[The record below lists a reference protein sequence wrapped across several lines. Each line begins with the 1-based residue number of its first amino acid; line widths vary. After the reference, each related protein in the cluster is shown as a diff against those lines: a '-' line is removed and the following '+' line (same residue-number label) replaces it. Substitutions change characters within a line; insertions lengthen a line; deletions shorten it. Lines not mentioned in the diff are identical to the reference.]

1 MAEKRDFY
9 EVLGITKGAT
19 DDEIKK
25 AYRKLAKKYHPD
37 MNKDDK
43 TVEPKFKEVNEA
55 YQILS
60 DPQKKANYD
69 NYGHAGVDPNAGFGG
84 GGGGFGGGF
93 GGEGVDLGDIFG
105 SVFGGGGFSD
115 IFGGGSSRRRGPARG
130 RDIHMSMEI
139 TFDQAAKGVT
149 KNVSLYRNE
158 PCEECKGSGTASAN
172 GKSKCSTCGGTGHVQ
187 QVQRTPFGQFAST
200 RVCDACKGTGE
211 IITDPCKKCGGKG
224 LNRKQVKLD
233 VNIPAGIDDGQTISL
248 RGEGEAGEKGAQH
261 GDLLIDIRVSRHPL
275 FRREGF
281 NVYCEIPVTFVQ
293 AALGC
298 EIEVPTIDGKVKYN
312 VPEGTQT
319 GTVFRLKG
327 KGIQFLHDKRR
338 GDQYV
343 TVTIEIPKKL
353 NNKQKEL
360 IRQLDQMSG
369 TDNYEKQKT
378 FIKKMKD
385 VLGK

>member
-9 EVLGITKGAT
+9 EVLEITKGASEA
-19 DDEIKK
+19 EIKK

-43 TVEPKFKEVNEA
+43 TVESKFKEVNEA

-84 GGGGFGGGF
+84 GGGFQGGGVDVDF
-93 GGEGVDLGDIFG
+93 GDLFG

-115 IFGGGSSRRRGPARG
+115 IFGGGGSSRRRGPAKG
-130 RDIHMSMEI
+130 RDIHIAMEI
-139 TFDQAAKGVT
+139 TFNEAAKGVSKT
-149 KNVSLYRNE
+149 VSIYRNE
-158 PCEECKGSGTASAN
+158 PCESCKGTGTNSPG
-172 GKSKCSTCGGTGHVQ
+172 GKSKCKVCGGTGHVQ

-200 RVCDACKGTGE
+200 RVCDNCKGTGE
-211 IITDPCKKCGGKG
+211 IITDPCKTCNGKG
-224 LNRKQVKLD
+224 RLRKQVKID
-233 VNIPAGIDDGQTISL
+233 VNIPSGIDDGQTISL
-248 RGEGEAGEKGAQH
+248 RGEGEAGDTGAVS
-261 GDLLIDIRVSRHPL
+261 GDLLIDIRVSKHL
-275 FRREGF
+275 MFKREGF
-281 NVYCEIPVTFVQ
+281 NVYCDIPITFVQ
-293 AALGC
+293 ATLGSD
-298 EIEVPTIDGKVKYN
+298 IEVPTIDGKVKYH

-319 GTVFRLKG
+319 GTTFRLKG

-343 TVTIEIPKKL
+343 TVTVEVPKKL
-353 NNKQKEL
+353 NNKQKEV
-360 IRQLDQMSG
+360 IRQFEQMSG
-369 TDNYEKQKT
+369 TDNYEKQKI